1 LKTIVHTCSSV
12 LVRPNGIVRY
22 INSVI
27 DLQRSL
33 GHRVIFVTD
42 AKPTQKISADKILYV
57 NAESAYIP
65 NMRDDHVWLQVSSR
79 VVSQI
84 EQAFKQLDVEP
95 SLVIAHDLHSF
106 LGCEREFKDGV
117 FVQHESDV
125 MNNDGRYSFLSDE
138 YLQQQID
145 VVNRTE
151 WRVGM
156 CAPYSHQIQPKR
168 PVYTPPPFVPQGT
181 TGANQ
186 TRGLLYIGDT
196 TDRKGAREFM
206 AMAQALAVTPTV
218 ITHEP
223 DAELFAGADVYTFG
237 LDQRDEM
244 FKLISECRVAFVP
257 SKNEC
262 FSLAILESAQF
273 IPTVVDSQY
282 QWTEHVADLGV
293 LRATGAELYAVID
306 AELQSTT
313 KYDRR
318 LLDIWARNSIRFW
331 TNLTT

>member
-22 INSVI
+22 INTVL
-27 DLQRSL
+27 DLHKSMGYRT
-33 GHRVIFVTD
+33 VFITD
-42 AKPTQKISADKILYV
+42 ARPTQAIRADTVLYSNDV
-57 NAESAYIP
+57 STYQP
-65 NMRDDHVWLQVSSR
+65 NMRDGHVWLQVDPQIIQDIDKVCNQNCIMADL
-79 VVSQI
+79 VV
-84 EQAFKQLDVEP
+84 
-95 SLVIAHDLHSF
+95 AHDLHSY
-106 LGCEREFKDGV
+106 LAASANYHNGI

-145 VVNRTE
+145 VVNSTE

-156 CAPYSHQIQPKR
+156 CAPYSHQVHPKR
-168 PVYTPPPFVPQGT
+168 PVYTPPPFVPQGLI
-181 TGANQ
+181 GSNQ

-206 AMAQALAVTPTV
+206 AMARALAVTPTV

-223 DAELFAGADVYTFG
+223 DSELFAGADVYTFG

-282 QWTEHVADLGV
+282 QWTEHVTDLGV

-306 AELQSTT
+306 AKLRSTA

-331 TNLTT
+331 TNLTA